1 MHVAART
8 TRFQQSMIREMT
20 RLAIAN
26 DAINLS
32 QGFPDF
38 DPPPE
43 VIEAAVEA
51 IRGGINQYTV
61 TWGYPP
67 LREALAEKYT
77 RQLGWDVDPDV
88 HVAVVCGVTEAL
100 TATLLGLLDPGEEII
115 IIEPAHENFGPS
127 AVLADAAPVAVPLE
141 KPGYRIDPQRIER
154 AITPKTRALLLNTPH
169 NPTGR
174 VFDVDEVQGII
185 DLVLRHDLVLI
196 TDEIY
201 DQILYDGRVH
211 VSPGSYEAVR
221 ERTVTCGGMGKT
233 YAMTGWRLGYI
244 VAPEP
249 LIGAIRAVHDYTT
262 ICAPTPLQAA
272 AVAALHLPPAF
283 YEQHL
288 ADYHE
293 RRDVMMDV
301 LYTLG
306 FQAVRPEGA
315 YYTLADYT
323 NIDAPQ
329 SDWPAVRFA
338 HWLTTEIR
346 VAAVAGTNFYT
357 TPGYG
362 EGSVRF
368 AFPKRIETL
377 REAHARLS
385 RMLE

>member
-8 TRFQQSMIREMT
+8 SRFQESMIREMT
-20 RLAIAN
+20 RLAMKH

-38 DPPPE
+38 NPPEE
-43 VIEAAVEA
+43 VIEAAVKA
-51 IRGGINQYTV
+51 IRDGVNQYTV

-67 LREALAEKYT
+67 LRRALAEKYT
-77 RQLGWDVDPDV
+77 VQLGWEVNPDV
-88 HVAVVCGVTEAL
+88 NVAVVCGVTEAI
-100 TATLLGLLDPGEEII
+100 TATLLALLDPGDEII
-115 IIEPAHENFGPS
+115 IIEPAHENFRPA
-127 AVLADAAPVAVPLE
+127 AVLAEAVPISVPLE
-141 KPGYRIDPQRIER
+141 KPDYRIDPERIER
-154 AITPKTRALLLNTPH
+154 AITPRTRALLFNTPH

-174 VFDVDEVQGII
+174 VFDAEEVQGII

-221 ERTVTCGGMGKT
+221 DRTVTCGGMGKT
-233 YAMTGWRLGYI
+233 YA
-244 VAPEP
+244 
-249 LIGAIRAVHDYTT
+249 IRSVHDYMT

-272 AVAALHLPPAF
+272 AVAALALPPSF
-283 YEQHL
+283 YEKHL

-323 NIDAPQ
+323 NINAPQ
-329 SDWPAVRFA
+329 SDWPADRFA
-338 HWLTTEIR
+338 YWLTTEIR

-357 TPGYG
+357 VPGYG
-362 EGSVRF
+362 DGSVRF